1 MTETTLTGQGL
12 TLDHRPFATL
22 GSANHGWLDAHHHFS
37 FANYLDRRRMRLGA
51 IRVWKDRRCDPAS
64 TPAFRDAW
72 PVMIWED
79 YSFTYV
85 REGAITH
92 QDSLGNKGR
101 TEAGDVQVMSAGTG
115 IMHSEINAD
124 DALCRLFQ
132 IWVMPRTRGIAP
144 RWDQRRFP
152 QRDGAGLAL
161 LASGYGEAGALA
173 LNADARLF
181 GANAA
186 AGTQIEHDLRGAS
199 HAYLVPASGKLR
211 IGEVVLEARDGLAI
225 AGRGRLVIEVLEDSE
240 LVMVETP

>member
-37 FANYLDRRRMRLGA
+37 FANYYDPARMHWGP
-51 IRVWKDRRCDPAS
+51 IRVWND
-64 TPAFRDAW
+64 DAIAAHTGF
-72 PVMIWED
+72 PTHGHDNMEII
-79 YSFTYV
+79 TYV

-225 AGRGRLVIEVLEDSE
+225 AGRGQLAIEVLEASE